1 MLLCAR
7 DQYGRFLADGGKLRF
22 RRGLVGDQAVDLLPV
37 GKLDD
42 RFLPEFAAVA
52 EHDAFFAHWTIAVLT
67 SASL

>member
-7 DQYGRFLADGGKLRF
+7 DQYGRFLADDGKLRF

-37 GKLDD
+37 ANWMTASSRNL
-42 RFLPEFAAVA
+42 LPSQSTML
-52 EHDAFFAHWTIAVLT
+52 FFAHWTIAVLI